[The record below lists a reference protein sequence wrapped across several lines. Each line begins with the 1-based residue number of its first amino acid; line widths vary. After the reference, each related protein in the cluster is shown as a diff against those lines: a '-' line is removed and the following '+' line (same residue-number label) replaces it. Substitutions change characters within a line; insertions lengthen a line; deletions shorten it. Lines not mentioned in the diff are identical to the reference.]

1 MVQVSVDLLALPVS
15 LEESSENSHSLHPK
29 FLLAGS
35 GVCCSLPLTKPTM
48 TTLPPGLV
56 VGPHSGPGVDI
67 GDLIDLVRIQPNL
80 LFSTFHHISRKAFL
94 KLERAHFS
102 GSRLPLHSAQKINK
116 NFLNKFSHC
125 ERAHF

>member
-56 VGPHSGPGVDI
+56 VGPHSGPGVDSN
-67 GDLIDLVRIQPNL
+67 GLLDHETVIDHVRIQPNL

-102 GSRLPLHSAQKINK
+102 G
-116 NFLNKFSHC
+116 
-125 ERAHF
+125 